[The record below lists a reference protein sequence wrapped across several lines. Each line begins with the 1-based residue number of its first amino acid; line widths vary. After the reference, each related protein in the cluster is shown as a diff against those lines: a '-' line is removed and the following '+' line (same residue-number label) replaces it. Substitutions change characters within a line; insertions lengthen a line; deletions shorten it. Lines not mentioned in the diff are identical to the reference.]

1 MAAVADLE
9 RFLERVFERT
19 SARIFRSRV
28 QLVQAE
34 RRVERAMEAG
44 RTGRGAST
52 VVPNRY
58 RVRLHPTDLD
68 DLAGRTGGPEVL
80 AARLADAALAFARLH
95 AYHLPARPTVS
106 VVADPIVERGTVEVD
121 ASVMRS
127 SPPVANPAAAAASDT
142 GGPSAGASVPAAV
155 RVAESAAA
163 EADEAD
169 ELGQTDEPNEDE
181 ANDLAGLVAAAP
193 RAPDARRAVS
203 EDVQPAE
210 VAPAVAIEAPWVPV
224 AIPPIEPLP
233 PRAPVAEHLGAAPF
247 EFPAAD
253 LPLPTPAEA
262 PGAVAPAAP
271 PRPAAPSLRNASDR
285 PYSVRPAVPTPAQA
299 LLRVSE
305 PGGRERVLH
314 VEGRPLTLG
323 RAPDNDLVIVDSR
336 VSRHHG
342 RFQTRHG
349 TLVYTDLGSTNGTRV
364 NGIRV
369 DDIVL
374 GAGDRLQVG
383 DVVVVV
389 EQLPR

>member
-28 QLVQAE
+28 QLVQVE

-58 RVRLHPTDLD
+58 RVRLHPADLD
-68 DLAGRTGGPEVL
+68 DVAGRSGGSDVL

-127 SPPVANPAAAAASDT
+127 VPPVGVPEPVPAPSQAASA
-142 GGPSAGASVPAAV
+142 GPSASPAGARAVAPKAAV
-155 RVAESAAA
+155 RA
-163 EADEAD
+163 EA
-169 ELGQTDEPNEDE
+169 EPD
-181 ANDLAGLVAAAP
+181 DLAGLVARLAAP
-193 RAPDARRAVS
+193 EALESDPRPALAAEAAPPDAVP
-203 EDVQPAE
+203 PAPE
-210 VAPAVAIEAPWVPV
+210 PESPVDLAP
-224 AIPPIEPLP
+224 P
-233 PRAPVAEHLGAAPF
+233 PRAVLPP
-247 EFPAAD
+247 
-253 LPLPTPAEA
+253 PLPAVSVPPPAS
-262 PGAVAPAAP
+262 PADAA
-271 PRPAAPSLRNASDR
+271 RPAAVSPAVPSLRNASDR
-285 PYSVRPAVPTPAQA
+285 PYSVRPAVPPPAQA
-299 LLRVSE
+299 LLWVSE
-305 PGGRERVLH
+305 PGGLERVLH
-314 VEGRPLTLG
+314 VAGRPLTLG
-323 RAPDNDLVIVDSR
+323 RAPDNDLVIADSR

>member
-127 SPPVANPAAAAASDT
+127 SPPVANPGGAAASDT
-142 GGPSAGASVPAAV
+142 GAPPADAGVPAA
-155 RVAESAAA
+155 AWLAG
-163 EADEAD
+163 ADEAD
-169 ELGQTDEPNEDE
+169 ETDEPGE
-181 ANDLAGLVAAAP
+181 AEADDLAGLVAAAP
-193 RAPDARRAVS
+193 RGPDARSA
-203 EDVQPAE
+203 EPEAVQPAE
-210 VAPAVAIEAPWVPV
+210 AAPAAVVGVRWVPI
-224 AIPPIEPLP
+224 AIPPIDSVP
-233 PRAPVAEHLGAAPF
+233 PRAPVAEPQSAPSV
-247 EFPAAD
+247 EIPAAD
-253 LPLPTPAEA
+253 PPPLAPAEVPA
-262 PGAVAPAAP
+262 AVPPPAP
-271 PRPAAPSLRNASDR
+271 PRSAAPSLRNASDR

-323 RAPDNDLVIVDSR
+323 RAPDNDLVIADSR

-389 EQLPR
+389 DQLPR